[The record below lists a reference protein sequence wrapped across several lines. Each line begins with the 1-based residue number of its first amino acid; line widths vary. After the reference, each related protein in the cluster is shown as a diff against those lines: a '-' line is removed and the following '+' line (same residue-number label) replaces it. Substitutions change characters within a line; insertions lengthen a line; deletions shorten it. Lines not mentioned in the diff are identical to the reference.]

1 MLTAQKGAWY
11 LTAIFLKKAAVLL
24 SILLSAVA
32 LALGAFASLG
42 HPSASRMRGMFLH
55 TSISFLILPIPPSSV
70 EFLTTEQHAK
80 YHTRTALMVSSI
92 IVNAVSISLSALTS
106 LDWQKRS
113 THEKKFAD
121 MLAQAAHLH
130 VERMSNGQANVVITN
145 KYEVGLSGT
154 LSSRD
159 LDTVD
164 EGQGTRK
171 KSA

>member
-1 MLTAQKGAWY
+1 
-11 LTAIFLKKAAVLL
+11 
-24 SILLSAVA
+24 
-32 LALGAFASLG
+32 
-42 HPSASRMRGMFLH
+42 
-55 TSISFLILPIPPSSV
+55 
-70 EFLTTEQHAK
+70 
-80 YHTRTALMVSSI
+80 
-92 IVNAVSISLSALTS
+92 
-106 LDWQKRS
+106 
-113 THEKKFAD
+113 